1 MFHGRVM
8 IALIYV
14 NGVLFFVPDQDNI
27 DEFME
32 ELEGAGLS
40 LTVEDDLYD
49 FLGVVVKTDN

>member
-1 MFHGRVM
+1 M

-14 NGVLFFVPDQDNI
+14 DGVLFFVPDQDNI

>member
-1 MFHGRVM
+1 MFYGISM
-8 IALIYV
+8 ISLIYV
-14 NGVLFFVPDQDNI
+14 DDVLFFVPDQDNI